1 MEKKGSDNVVDNNNK
16 KREAHIAEV
25 IEREKTNGK
34 TRERETLKEK
44 KCSRIDE
51 R

>member
-34 TRERETLKEK
+34 NERERD
-44 KCSRIDE
+44 IE
-51 R
+51 REEVQQNR